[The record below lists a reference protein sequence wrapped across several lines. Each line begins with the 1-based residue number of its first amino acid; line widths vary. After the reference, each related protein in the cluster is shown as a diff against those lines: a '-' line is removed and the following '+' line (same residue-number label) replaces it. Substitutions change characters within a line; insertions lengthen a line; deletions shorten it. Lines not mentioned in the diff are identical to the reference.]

1 MYVEQRRNTLCESTL
16 NIEKAVRA
24 IPYGKVS
31 TYGWVALAAGLPH
44 GARQVARILHTRG
57 FIACLPW
64 HRVVGIGKKNKALI
78 KLSGSGFIEQLVL
91 LRSEGVNV
99 NDEGEIDLRSYG
111 FY

>member
-1 MYVEQRRNTLCESTL
+1 MDIAQRRKTLCESTL
-16 NIEKAVRA
+16 HIEKAVRD

-31 TYGWVALAAGLPH
+31 TYGLVALAAGLPN
-44 GARQVARILHTRG
+44 GARQVARILHTRSQ
-57 FIACLPW
+57 IACLPW
-64 HRVVGIGKKNKALI
+64 HRVVGIGKKNKAVI

-99 NDEGEIDLRSYG
+99 NDEGEIDLSSYG